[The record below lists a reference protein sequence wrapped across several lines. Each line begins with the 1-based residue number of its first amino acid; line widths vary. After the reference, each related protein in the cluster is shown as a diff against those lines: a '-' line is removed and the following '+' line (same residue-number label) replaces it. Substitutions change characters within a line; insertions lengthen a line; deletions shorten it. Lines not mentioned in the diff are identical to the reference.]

1 MSDRLI
7 VVSTDCHAGLPIADY
22 KPYVESQY
30 HEMMDMAVPITI
42 EMMEKS
48 ESQFLIKEINDAWR
62 APIEKELTGAWDYQQ
77 RLNMLAGDG
86 IAAEIIFPDGIT
98 EKNTPPFGA
107 GLGLSP
113 KNMVPELQ
121 WAGAMAHNRWLAE
134 WCANDPARHIG
145 VASIPLLWDVQQ
157 GVDAVKW
164 CVENGL
170 TSVMIPTLWGEH
182 APYHDTCYD
191 PFWAACEEAGV
202 VVHFHSGP
210 APHMEYFG
218 ENFPDEDRRADL
230 PGAMGIYVSE
240 VMWWLYRPLTFM
252 IWGGVFE
259 RFPKLKTMIVEGGTM
274 FMLPPWLRLMDFH
287 FSEGQISAKLGNFRK
302 HLSLKPS
309 EYFQRNIGI
318 GASCVLRPDLDMR
331 AAIGVEKIMWG
342 SDFPHP
348 EGSWPNTAQYF
359 KDNFTGLPEDDGRK
373 ILGENAIDFYGLD
386 RDHLQAV
393 ANEIGPEASM
403 FS

>member
-202 VVHFHSGP
+202 VIHFHSGP

-218 ENFPDEDRRADL
+218 ENFPDEDRSADL